1 MKVSNWLVERGVDV
15 FVEDGAFRTRSD
27 NTRQDFAKIKAKTR
41 PYNTGDRLGQVKKFE
56 SWKIRKEFFDRK
68 SDLILSL
75 GGDGTLLHVSKKFP
89 GNMPPVVPFN
99 FGTFGFLIRI
109 RKKS

>member
-56 SWKIRKEFFDRK
+56 S
-68 SDLILSL
+68 
-75 GGDGTLLHVSKKFP
+75 
-89 GNMPPVVPFN
+89 
-99 FGTFGFLIRI
+99 
-109 RKKS
+109 

>member
-1 MKVSNWLVERGVDV
+1 MLNLSKPLNRITEEPFMKVSNWLVERGIDV

-56 SWKIRKEFFDRK
+56 
-68 SDLILSL
+68 
-75 GGDGTLLHVSKKFP
+75 
-89 GNMPPVVPFN
+89 
-99 FGTFGFLIRI
+99 IRI
-109 RKKS
+109 SKFNQKRVF